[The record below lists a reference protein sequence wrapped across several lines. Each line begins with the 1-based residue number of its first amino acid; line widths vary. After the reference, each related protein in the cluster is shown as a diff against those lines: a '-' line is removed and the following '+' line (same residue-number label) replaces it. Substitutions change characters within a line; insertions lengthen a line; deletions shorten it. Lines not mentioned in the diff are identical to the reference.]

1 MIFALKSMVK
11 CSNYSCK
18 VSVFTFFSFVEDTAN
33 DPRLSKDELFLY
45 SMGKYLQDEDGA
57 TGDNDDD
64 ACSDYDAKEFEEAAE
79 KVDANEP
86 YYRLGLTE
94 DTLKVR
100 VLY

>member
-1 MIFALKSMVK
+1 MMIFALKLMVK
-11 CSNYSCK
+11 CLNCPCK
-18 VSVFTFFSFVEDTAN
+18 VSIFTFFSFVEDTAN

-45 SMGKYLQDEDGA
+45 SMGKYLQDENGA
-57 TGDNDDD
+57 TDDDDD
-64 ACSDYDAKEFEEAAE
+64 ACSDYDAKEYEEAAE

-94 DTLKVR
+94 DTLNVR